1 MGLGNISRDV
11 EAGLD
16 AVVVQQVQNPRC
28 RDAGAVFP
36 HGHEAWELGGIRV
49 AVDCAGYAVHVEAKH
64 HEQGLYQYFRYLAHR
79 DTVAEIEENG
89 GRAMAVG
96 CRVEIADEVAT
107 AFQHIENE
115 LGPVDILVNNA
126 GISRPE
132 LTLEMSEENW
142 DLHMDVNCKSVF
154 LCSQAA
160 ARQMKTHGGGVIV
173 NIGSILGRNAFPA
186 TLGYCTSKAAVD
198 HMTRVMAIE
207 WARYGIRVNCVV
219 PGYVRTDLIDQLAA
233 EGKLAIKD
241 LERRTPQK
249 RLGTGAEIAKAV
261 RYVAS
266 DDAAYMTGETM
277 VIDGGWTAFGYY

>member
-1 MGLGNISRDV
+1 MGKIVIVTGASRGLGRSIAL
-11 EAGLD
+11 ELAAAGGQI
-16 AVVVQQVQNPRC
+16 AC
-28 RDAGAVFP
+28 
-36 HGHEAWELGGIRV
+36 
-49 AVDCAGYAVHVEAKH
+49 
-64 HEQGLYQYFRYLAHR
+64 LATR
-79 DTVAEIEENG
+79 AENANGTVAEIEENG

-219 PGYVRTDLIDQLAA
+219 PGYVRTDLIDQLVA

-261 RYVAS
+261 CYVAS